1 MTRLR
6 EWLLRF
12 WGTLRRSAGDRE
24 IEEELRAHL
33 ELAAEQMG
41 SRGAMPPNSQDEAR
55 RMARLEYGG
64 VTQAAESMRDQ
75 RGFPWIA
82 DLASDLRYALRT
94 LRRTPGFA
102 AAAIAVLALG
112 IGANAAV
119 FSVVNSILLKPLSY
133 PNPEELV
140 AIWNRAPGATGI
152 ASIAGQMRLSGSMFF
167 SYSEHNQAFKALGI
181 WMPGAAT
188 VTGLAE
194 PEQVRTVFLSDGVL
208 QALNVLPALGGWLS
222 STDQEPGG
230 AGSVMLGYGYWLRRF
245 GGDLSVVGRSIT
257 VDSRPRRIAGVM
269 PQGFR
274 LVTEDFDLLAPFA
287 FDRSQLRLAGFSY
300 LGVGRLKPGVSIPQA
315 QSSLARILPV
325 WINSWPIAP
334 RENRHDYETWGITPV
349 LRPLKED
356 VTGSLQNVL
365 WVVMGMIGI
374 VMLIA
379 CANVASLLLVRT
391 ESRQQEL
398 AVRTALGA
406 GKARITRL
414 LLAESVSLAI
424 LGGAAGLGLANLALR
439 VLLAIGPANLPR
451 LHEISLDARALGFT
465 AVLSLLSGI
474 FFGLIAAWKYAFDGP
489 LGMTTRTMS
498 ASRERRQARSLLV
511 VVQTAMAFVLLIS
524 AGLMIRTFQAL
535 RKIEPGFTRPEQLQ
549 ILRISIPESL
559 IPEPE
564 RVARTQYDLVQ
575 KLAAIPGVASAAF
588 TSAMP
593 MERFDDDRVDLN
605 LPTLLDVRAETKPSG
620 SGDVPLS
627 RIYKYISP
635 GLFRATGTR
644 IVAGRDFSWEEF
656 HGRRPVAIV
665 SENLARELWG
675 GPESALGKRIATGP
689 PTAPWR
695 EVVGA
700 VEDVRNNGVQE
711 PAPTIA
717 YWPSYSES
725 LFRPGAV
732 RALRSLTFVIR
743 SSRAGTEGLLTQI
756 RQAVGSVNGN
766 LPAASIRTMQE
777 VYGQSL
783 ARISFTL
790 AMLAIAGAMALLL
803 GIAGIY
809 GVISYVVSQRTRE
822 IGIRVALG
830 AESGEIKRMFVRH
843 GLLLAGTGIFCGL
856 GVAAALT
863 QVMKSLLFGVG
874 TLDPVTYAAVPFILA
889 TAAALASYFPARRAA
904 AVDPAETL
912 RAE

>member
-1 MTRLR
+1 
-6 EWLLRF
+6 
-12 WGTLRRSAGDRE
+12 
-24 IEEELRAHL
+24 
-33 ELAAEQMG
+33 
-41 SRGAMPPNSQDEAR
+41 
-55 RMARLEYGG
+55 
-64 VTQAAESMRDQ
+64 
-75 RGFPWIA
+75 
-82 DLASDLRYALRT
+82 
-94 LRRTPGFA
+94 
-102 AAAIAVLALG
+102 
-112 IGANAAV
+112 
-119 FSVVNSILLKPLSY
+119 
-133 PNPEELV
+133 
-140 AIWNRAPGATGI
+140 
-152 ASIAGQMRLSGSMFF
+152 
-167 SYSEHNQAFKALGI
+167 
-181 WMPGAAT
+181 
-188 VTGLAE
+188 
-194 PEQVRTVFLSDGVL
+194 
-208 QALNVLPALGGWLS
+208 
-222 STDQEPGG
+222 
-230 AGSVMLGYGYWLRRF
+230 
-245 GGDLSVVGRSIT
+245 
-257 VDSRPRRIAGVM
+257 
-269 PQGFR
+269 
-274 LVTEDFDLLAPFA
+274 
-287 FDRSQLRLAGFSY
+287 
-300 LGVGRLKPGVSIPQA
+300 
-315 QSSLARILPV
+315 
-325 WINSWPIAP
+325 
-334 RENRHDYETWGITPV
+334 
-349 LRPLKED
+349 
-356 VTGSLQNVL
+356 
-365 WVVMGMIGI
+365 
-374 VMLIA
+374 
-379 CANVASLLLVRT
+379 
-391 ESRQQEL
+391 
-398 AVRTALGA
+398 
-406 GKARITRL
+406 
-414 LLAESVSLAI
+414 
-424 LGGAAGLGLANLALR
+424 
-439 VLLAIGPANLPR
+439 
-451 LHEISLDARALGFT
+451 
-465 AVLSLLSGI
+465 
-474 FFGLIAAWKYAFDGP
+474 
-489 LGMTTRTMS
+489 
-498 ASRERRQARSLLV
+498 
-511 VVQTAMAFVLLIS
+511 
-524 AGLMIRTFQAL
+524 
-535 RKIEPGFTRPEQLQ
+535 
-549 ILRISIPESL
+549 
-559 IPEPE
+559 
-564 RVARTQYDLVQ
+564 
-575 KLAAIPGVASAAF
+575 
-588 TSAMP
+588 

-605 LPTLLDVRAETKPSG
+605 LPTLLDVRVETKPSG

-700 VEDVRNNGVQE
+700 VEDVRNNGVQV

-732 RALRSLTFVIR
+732 RALRSLTFVVR

-766 LPAASIRTMQE
+766 LPAASVRTMQE

-790 AMLAIAGAMALLL
+790 VMLAIAGAMALLL